1 MTHFRSTTL
10 ASPRPGAGLIVL
22 GAVHGNE
29 TCGTRAIE
37 RVLQEFDH
45 GTLALAAGRL
55 TLVPITNPLA
65 YQKAQRNGDRNLNR
79 KLAPTDDP
87 REFEDHVANWLC
99 PLLAQH
105 DVLLDLHSFHAGDTP
120 FVLVGP
126 PDNDGAIEPFKHAR
140 EEEALAM
147 RLGVSRAVEGWLTCY
162 AAGADRRAGG
172 HLATA
177 VLQGTG
183 TTEYMRSVGGYG
195 VTLECGQHADPRAP
209 EVGYRAIV
217 NTLAHLR
224 LIDAPA
230 PAPAATMEGLHMREV
245 FDKQHAG
252 DRFVRAW
259 QGFDRVA
266 AGEAIAIR
274 HDGSALVAPY
284 AGRILF
290 PKHDADVGQ
299 EWFYLAESSAR
310 LTR

>member
-1 MTHFRSTTL
+1 MAPFKSITL
-10 ASPRPGAGLIVL
+10 ASTRPGPKLIVL

-37 RVLQEFDH
+37 RVLREFDR
-45 GTLALAAGRL
+45 GALVLAAGAL
-55 TLVPITNPLA
+55 TLVPVTNPLA
-65 YQKAQRNGDRNLNR
+65 YEKGQRNGDRNLNR
-79 KLAPTDDP
+79 KLVPTNDP
-87 REFEDHVANWLC
+87 GEFEDHVANWLC
-99 PLLAQH
+99 PLLADH
-105 DVLLDLHSFHAGDTP
+105 DALLDLHSFHAGDTP

-126 PDNDGAIEPFKHAR
+126 RDNDGVIEPFTHAR
-140 EEEALAM
+140 EEEALAL
-147 RLGVSRAVEGWLTCY
+147 RLGVTRAVEGWLTCY

-177 VLQGTG
+177 ILQGTG
-183 TTEYMRSVGGYG
+183 TTEYMRSVGGFA

-224 LIDAPA
+224 LIDAA
-230 PAPAATMEGLHMREV
+230 DPAPAAKMEGLHMREV
-245 FDKQHAG
+245 FDKHHAG

-259 QGFDRVA
+259 QGFDPVA
-266 AGEAIAIR
+266 AGERIAVR
-274 HDGSALVAPY
+274 EDGSDVVAPF

-299 EWFYLAESSAR
+299 EWFYLAEASAR